1 MDNLA
6 IRVMESHRNR
16 PHYAGNNSF
25 YRRVGAFVVLDHMN
39 TPGPQ
44 DTTHT
49 SRLAAFVDAHG
60 RALVLIF
67 LSLTLAGLVFSFR
80 LPIAIFPQTDFPR
93 IIIMVNNGIAPVDV
107 QMLTVTRPI
116 EESIRIV
123 PGITNVRSV
132 TSRGLSEI
140 SVYFRWDVDILHAL
154 HLVQGRIAQL
164 MPNMP
169 SEARFYVNR
178 LTFSVFPMIGFSI
191 TSLART
197 TAELW
202 DLAYYNLVPRLYRL
216 PGVSETRIVGGRPP
230 EYHVLVNPDKLNGY
244 GLPLTR
250 VVEGIRKYRRYSRRA
265 EGAGRFRFTAQVGLH
280 RPPAS

>member
-1 MDNLA
+1 M
-6 IRVMESHRNR
+6 
-16 PHYAGNNSF
+16 
-25 YRRVGAFVVLDHMN
+25 DHMN
-39 TPGPQ
+39 SPTAQDPATP
-44 DTTHT
+44 

-67 LSLTLAGLVFSFR
+67 LTIALAGLIFSFR
-80 LPIAIFPQTDFPR
+80 LPISIFPQTDFPR

-154 HLVQGRIAQL
+154 HLVQGRISQL

-169 SEARFYVNR
+169 PEARFYVNR
-178 LTFSVFPMIGFSI
+178 LTFSVFPMIGFSV
-191 TSLART
+191 TSPTRNL
-197 TAELW
+197 AELW
-202 DLAYYNLVPRLYRL
+202 DLAYYNLA
-216 PGVSETRIVGGRPP
+216 PP
-230 EYHVLVNPDKLNGY
+230 SIPVA
-244 GLPLTR
+244 R
-250 VVEGIRKYRRYSRRA
+250 GIGDADCR
-265 EGAGRFRFTAQVGLH
+265 
-280 RPPAS
+280 RPPARIPCPGEPGEAQRIRASADTGRGGDSQREPHRSRGNGTGKLSSVSHHSERLVEKSR